1 MNPTSPVPH
10 SSANDAIRAALTS
23 PPATSSERSQRLL
36 ALANESG
43 IGGHA
48 LSLLERIDLAHLSTH
63 DRITYLRQVTACAAW
78 FEAFQTIAT
87 AAVAGP
93 TTGWPEEEVERRVR
107 EGIGEAGGDALP
119 EGERL
124 SLESRA
130 RDEEWQVRERAIA
143 LEVSMATRVSPRTAG
158 RRVDSARCLVE
169 ALPRALGEAWV
180 GNWGY
185 GHLRVAEKELL
196 DVPAPLR
203 EQVLDDVLPHAST
216 DHPRRLTDRL
226 RKSLAKRDAAG
237 MAGRTRER
245 AEQREVAMWPLKD
258 GQARLAITGPYD
270 AITETMRQLTA
281 LGHARRAA
289 MRDADPDAAYT
300 LNAGRFDALAV
311 AVGRL
316 HGQLTGRTAPG
327 SVHSSHPI
335 PSGNL
340 AEVVH
345 STTRHDAGNVA
356 DAVHSHGAI
365 PSGNL
370 AEPQDPERSV
380 GDVGGESAPETSSL
394 DEWDLAPAGTTGS
407 RPRTH
412 AAVII
417 DAATALHVAEEPGY
431 VPGYGWVPA
440 AIAREILADADSWRR
455 WMLDDSTRAIIDT
468 GAVRYRPSEALR
480 DLVAGR
486 DVTCTADTCNRPAS
500 EAQIDHAIDFD
511 GSNTTPSNLH
521 LVCGPDHLAVTAGH
535 FIIDSDAAGRPLWV
549 STASG
554 HAYPSYVDP
563 LHERSRD
570 ADPKPHDSVS
580 MAPER

>member
-1 MNPTSPVPH
+1 
-10 SSANDAIRAALTS
+10 L
-23 PPATSSERSQRLL
+23 RLL
-36 ALANESG
+36 ALAIEAG

-48 LSLLERIDLAHLSTH
+48 LSLLERIDLTHLSAH

-93 TTGWPEEEVERRVR
+93 TTGWPEDEVEHRVR
-107 EGIGEAGGDALP
+107 EGIGETGGDALP
-119 EGERL
+119 QGERHA
-124 SLESRA
+124 LESRA

-196 DVPAPLR
+196 DVPTPLR

-270 AITETMRQLTA
+270 VITETMRQLTA

-289 MRDADPDAAYT
+289 MREADPDTAYS
-300 LNAGRFDALAV
+300 LSAGRFDALAV

-316 HGQLTGRTAPG
+316 HDQMTARAAVG
-327 SVHSSHPI
+327 STHNDRAN

-340 AEVVH
+340 AGAIH
-345 STTRHDAGNVA
+345 STLRDDAGNLA
-356 DAVHSHGAI
+356 DAVHSEEAI

-370 AEPQDPERSV
+370 PGAQEPGRSP
-380 GDVGGESAPETSSL
+380 GDASPDSTPGTRPR
-394 DEWDLAPAGTTGS
+394 DEWDLSPSGTPGS

-412 AAVII
+412 AAVIV
-417 DAATALHVAEEPGY
+417 DAATALHIADEPGY

-440 AIAREILADADSWRR
+440 AIAREILADADGWKR

-486 DVTCTADTCNRPAS
+486 DVTCTADTCNRPAN

-535 FIIDSDAAGRPLWV
+535 FIIDSDASGRPLWV
-549 STASG
+549 STNSG
-554 HAYPSYVDP
+554 HTYPSYIDP
-563 LHERSRD
+563 LHERPHD
-570 ADPKPHDSVS
+570 ADRTPPDSVS
-580 MAPER
+580 AAPTP

>member
-1 MNPTSPVPH
+1 MHPTSHIPH
-10 SSANDAIRAALTS
+10 SSADDAIRAALAP
-23 PPATSSERSQRLL
+23 PPATSSERDQRLL
-36 ALANESG
+36 TLAIEAG

-48 LSLLERIDLAHLSTH
+48 LSLLERIDLAHLSAH

-93 TTGWPEEEVERRVR
+93 TTGWPEDEVERRVR
-107 EGIGEAGGDALP
+107 EDIGETGGDALP
-119 EGERL
+119 PGERHA
-124 SLESRA
+124 LESRA

-196 DVPAPLR
+196 DVPTPLR
-203 EQVLDDVLPHAST
+203 EQVLDDVLPHAGT

-245 AEQREVAMWPLKD
+245 AEQRDVSMWPLKD
-258 GQARLAITGPYD
+258 GQARLAITGPYNV
-270 AITETMRQLTA
+270 ITETMRQLTA

-289 MRDADPDAAYT
+289 MRDADPDTAYS

-316 HGQLTGRTAPG
+316 HGQMTGRAAPG
-327 SVHSSHPI
+327 SIHSTAPDDA
-335 PSGNL
+335 GNL
-340 AEVVH
+340 AEVIH
-345 STTRHDAGNVA
+345 TSMRSDAGNLAKPEDPARRPDEVTA
-356 DAVHSHGAI
+356 DST
-365 PSGNL
+365 
-370 AEPQDPERSV
+370 
-380 GDVGGESAPETSSL
+380 PETTHL
-394 DEWDLAPAGTTGS
+394 DVWDLSPAGTTGS
-407 RPRTH
+407 KPRTH
-412 AAVII
+412 AAVIV
-417 DAATALHVAEEPGY
+417 DAATALHVADEPGY

-480 DLVAGR
+480 DLIAGR
-486 DVTCTADTCNRPAS
+486 DVTCTADTCTRPAS

-511 GSNTTPSNLH
+511 GCNTTPSNLH

-535 FIIDSDAAGRPLWV
+535 FIIDSDVSGRPLWV

-563 LHERSRD
+563 LHERPRD
-570 ADPKPHDSVS
+570 ADRRPHDSVS
-580 MAPER
+580 AAPEP